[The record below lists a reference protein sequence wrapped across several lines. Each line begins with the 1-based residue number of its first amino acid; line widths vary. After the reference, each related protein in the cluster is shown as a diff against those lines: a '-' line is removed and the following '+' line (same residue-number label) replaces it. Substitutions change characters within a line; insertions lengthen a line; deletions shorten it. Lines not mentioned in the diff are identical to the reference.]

1 MGFDGKWMA
10 SSVQAAAV
18 NFPPGFRFRPSDE
31 EIVGFYLKNKVHGN
45 KFEFDVIREIDLYK
59 CEPWDLPE
67 KSFLPSRDLE
77 WYFFCPRDRKYP
89 NGSRSNRATEAG
101 YWKATGKDRKVSSRS
116 NNHKIGTK
124 KTLVFYKGR
133 APNGERTDWLMHEY
147 RLEGTQCK
155 GGTNL
160 QDLYVLSRVFKKPK
174 QGSNDQETF
183 QEAFPMLNNTSSP
196 ADGSD
201 GDIEGQSE
209 DRSSPGKPEDD
220 APASSRSETSSE
232 ILDNKTE
239 DINCIDGPMEC
250 LQDISNPNYNSVS
263 LRDTSTNE
271 NDDSQ
276 WRNQKLQNDSFYSS
290 YEEECF
296 PHILESPYLVNND
309 YSLGTQM
316 NSSVMESEAFERYL
330 DFGSF
335 SDQDSIDLASMLN
348 SFECDDLYSVL
359 PISEEEKND
368 EACVAGFLTSMP
380 DNGVQI
386 QFRSRPQLPHSNQQP
401 LPSQGTAMR
410 RLRLQIYK
418 SEESANGRKE
428 HPLTV
433 NGRSASSDCNS
444 DDSDESE
451 VITQPEDSPLAS
463 FPSQIS
469 CCSVEDDAESDTI
482 HDSVES
488 SEIVANGHDFNL
500 EPTQFL
506 PSSFFPVEEA
516 SEKSDMSVNSKE
528 SGDKSVLIE
537 RTESVMSSAC
547 SQSSSTEI
555 QIETT
560 VSHTTGSQE
569 IDSVNVKSSALG
581 MESPTV
587 LASKKALVS
596 EGASSFGSR
605 QLGAISSNHN
615 GVAET
620 QGLGKFTG
628 FNVILT
634 GLNLRGKFREK
645 YVRSDHVEES
655 RNVTENVSDLC
666 SKDSSKGFSSLRK
679 ALGIFIQPFRLQS
692 KMSKGANC
700 IPLICLLSTVFLVVC
715 IWNTYLSARSSSPI
729 IL

>member
-1 MGFDGKWMA
+1 MGFDEKWMA

-101 YWKATGKDRKVSSRS
+101 YWKATGKDRKVSCRS

-183 QEAFPMLNNTSSP
+183 EAFPMLNNTSSP
-196 ADGSD
+196 TDGSD

-239 DINCIDGPMEC
+239 DINCIDGPPMESP
-250 LQDISNPNYNSVS
+250 QDISNPNWNSVS
-263 LRDTSTNE
+263 LRHTSTNE

-276 WRNQKLQNDSFYSS
+276 WRNQKVQNDPFYPS
-290 YEEECF
+290 YEEDCF
-296 PHILESPYLVNND
+296 PHVLENPYRVNND
-309 YSLGTQM
+309 YSLGTPM
-316 NSSVMESEAFERYL
+316 NSSLMESEAFERCL

-335 SDQDSIDLASMLN
+335 SDQDGIDLASMLN

-359 PISEEEKND
+359 PIIEEEKND
-368 EACVAGFLTSMP
+368 EPCVAGFLTSMP

-418 SEESANGRKE
+418 TEESANGRKE
-428 HPLTV
+428 HPFTV

-482 HDSVES
+482 HDSIES

-516 SEKSDMSVNSKE
+516 SEKSDTSVSSKE

-569 IDSVNVKSSALG
+569 IDSVSVKSSALG

-634 GLNLRGKFREK
+634 GLNRRGKFREK

-655 RNVTENVSDLC
+655 RNVRENVSDLC

-679 ALGIFIQPFRLQS
+679 ALGIFIRPFQLQS

-700 IPLICLLSTVFLVVC
+700 IPLICLLSTVFLVLC

>member
-276 WRNQKLQNDSFYSS
+276 WRNQKLQNDSLYSS

>member
-1 MGFDGKWMA
+1 MVFDGKWMA

-569 IDSVNVKSSALG
+569 IDSVSVKSSALG

>member
-276 WRNQKLQNDSFYSS
+276 WRNQKLQNDSLYSS

-569 IDSVNVKSSALG
+569 IDSVSVKSSALG

>member
-569 IDSVNVKSSALG
+569 IDSVSVKSSALG

-645 YVRSDHVEES
+645 YVSSDHVEES

>member
-1 MGFDGKWMA
+1 MGFDEKWMA

-31 EIVGFYLKNKVHGN
+31 EIVGYYLKNKVHGN

-67 KSFLPSRDLE
+67 KSILPSRDLE

-116 NNHKIGTK
+116 NNYKIGTK

-160 QDLYVLSRVFKKPK
+160 QDLYVLSRVFRKPR

-183 QEAFPMLNNTSSP
+183 QEPFPIINKTSSP
-196 ADGSD
+196 TDGSD

-209 DRSSPGKPEDD
+209 DASPGKPEDD

-232 ILDNKTE
+232 ILDNKIE
-239 DINCIDGPMEC
+239 DNCIDGPMEC
-250 LQDISNPNYNSVS
+250 PEDISNPNCNSVS
-263 LRDTSTNE
+263 HRDTSTKE

-276 WRNQKLQNDSFYSS
+276 RRNQQLQNDPFYSP
-290 YEEECF
+290 YEYEF
-296 PHILESPYLVNND
+296 PLIFNNPYSD
-309 YSLGTQM
+309 YSLGTQV
-316 NSSVMESEAFERYL
+316 NFSVMEPEAFERDF
-330 DFGSF
+330 DFGSV
-335 SDQDSIDLASMLN
+335 SDQDNIDLASMLN
-348 SFECDDLYSVL
+348 SIECEDLYPLL
-359 PISEEEKND
+359 PIIEEEKND
-368 EACVAGFLTSMP
+368 EPCVAGLLTSMP

-386 QFRSRPQLPHSNQQP
+386 QFRSRSQFSHSNQQP

-418 SEESANGRKE
+418 TEESANGRKE
-428 HPLTV
+428 NPLTV

-451 VITQPEDSPLAS
+451 VITQSEDSPLAS

-469 CCSVEDDAESDTI
+469 CCSVEDDADSDTI

-506 PSSFFPVEEA
+506 PSSFFPVEAA

-528 SGDKSVLIE
+528 SADKSVLIE

-560 VSHTTGSQE
+560 VSHTTSSQE
-569 IDSVNVKSSALG
+569 IDSVSVKSSALG

-655 RNVTENVSDLC
+655 RNVAQNVSDLC

-679 ALGIFIQPFRLQS
+679 ALGIFIQPFQLQS

-700 IPLICLLSTVFLVVC
+700 IPLICLLSTVFLVLC

>member
-1 MGFDGKWMA
+1 MGFDEKWMA

-250 LQDISNPNYNSVS
+250 LQDISNPNCNSVS

-296 PHILESPYLVNND
+296 PHILESPYVVNND

-335 SDQDSIDLASMLN
+335 SNQDSIDLASMLN

-368 EACVAGFLTSMP
+368 EPCVAGFLTSMP

-418 SEESANGRKE
+418 TEESANGRKE

-569 IDSVNVKSSALG
+569 IDSVSVKSSALG

>member
-250 LQDISNPNYNSVS
+250 LQDISNPNYNSVP

-569 IDSVNVKSSALG
+569 IDSVSVKSSALG

>member
-290 YEEECF
+290 YDEECF

-569 IDSVNVKSSALG
+569 IDSVSVKSSALG